1 MQSFNKS
8 VSGFTSLLLFASMF
22 VGGVMTPQAVAA
34 AEASSTKITVEA
46 NNVLH
51 SIKPGLFGVNH
62 RYFVNG
68 VGMWDPVTKSVYAEF
83 DKKLA
88 DIGLKS
94 LRYPG
99 GTTANLFWWKRS
111 IGPVDQRLNEVNPYL
126 GNGPEKADFG
136 LDEAMRY
143 SEKHGFDTPYVY
155 NVGNGNPQDAA
166 ELVEYLNSPADAAHP
181 WAMKR
186 AQNGHPAPYNIK
198 TFELGNE
205 INFYGQNYWMSG
217 QIISQ
222 DPAVLALNSNSDLK
236 TAYLYANGGTVK
248 FTQQKTG
255 LIDDWRETD
264 PTDASKSDG
273 KPNQVKYVKYAPIDA
288 GSQVEVSIGNNM
300 YNPATGK
307 NDLWQAQN
315 WTQVSNLAVTGATY
329 SFELDY
335 TTGAI
340 KFGDGTHGNIP
351 AAGKEIKVTYQTTHA
366 GVGEYYARMKA
377 VDPTIKIYSSMDQ
390 SYAIAALGNTV
401 PYDGIVIH
409 PYVGIKKEPVV
420 GLSMTTPYDPNNV
433 AKYHYATMLDSE
445 ARVREVKEIA
455 HSSATVSGRNIKPI
469 VTEFGQH
476 DGESKTYQENGVTKT
491 ALLYEGSLG
500 ATLQTAN
507 MLMHFIDMDL
517 EYALRHSLIDRWFEN
532 KSAVPMALF
541 DTYTFLPSASA
552 YMYKM
557 FTHMS
562 GANQVK
568 STIDNNP
575 VRTVNIDNQDQNISK
590 LMTVASRTD
599 NDLYMIVLNQ
609 DATDAVASAV
619 ELSGYKAQSAEVWT
633 LNSDKLEDINTNEKP
648 NTVDIDTSV
657 LAINSNT
664 FNYTYPAHS
673 ITAFK
678 FTAAQS
684 TGSHSSSRGGGGAS
698 VNTQPSNSISIAAG
712 ASGKVSLG
720 DEASVVIPEGALSEA
735 AQISIQKLELTDS
748 LKTDKMKLISPIFE
762 ISKNINGNFK
772 NPVTLTLQL
781 DAALLR
787 DNLASIFYYDESAKT
802 WVEIGGTVSG
812 TTITATVDHF
822 TKFAVFAKNKEASK
836 PEDKSKPSESMNWKD
851 IQGHW
856 AQAQIE
862 DGASKGIINGYSDG
876 SFLPDHMITRAEFT
890 LMISRALH
898 LQGKTEKLAFSDAN
912 QIPSWALEGVSS
924 AVNAGWITGYEDNT
938 FRPDQPISRAEIAAI
953 VGRALKLSDNNL
965 TKPSFADEADIPSWA
980 KGYVAA
986 ATAKGI
992 VNGRSANLFAPNER
1006 ATRAEV
1012 VVTVIRML
1020 QAAPQ

>member
-1 MQSFNKS
+1 MQSFNKN
-8 VSGFTSLLLFASMF
+8 VSAFTSLLLCASMF
-22 VGGVMTPQAVAA
+22 VGGVMTPHAVVAA
-34 AEASSTKITVEA
+34 ETSSTKITVESS
-46 NNVLH
+46 NVLH

-111 IGPVDQRLNEVNPYL
+111 IGPVEQRLNQVNPYL
-126 GNGPEKADFG
+126 GNGPEKANFG

-205 INFYGQNYWMSG
+205 INFIGQNYWMSG
-217 QIISQ
+217 QIVSQ

-273 KPNQVKYVKYAPIDA
+273 KPNQVKYAKYAPIDA

-315 WTQVSNLAVTGATY
+315 WTQVSNLSETGATY
-329 SFELDY
+329 SYELDY

-340 KFGDGTHGNIP
+340 KFGDGIHGDIP

-366 GVGEYYARMKA
+366 GVGEYYTKMKA

-401 PYDGIVIH
+401 PYDGVVIH
-409 PYVGIKKEPVV
+409 PYIGMKKEPVF
-420 GLSMTTPYDPNNV
+420 GSSMVTPYDPNNV
-433 AKYHYATMLDSE
+433 AEYHYATMLDSE
-445 ARVREVKEIA
+445 AKVQEVKEIA

-476 DGESKTYQENGVTKT
+476 DAEYRTYQENGVTKT

-532 KSAVPMALF
+532 KSAVPMGLF

-562 GANQVK
+562 GANKVK
-568 STIDNNP
+568 STINNNP
-575 VRTVNIDNQDQNISK
+575 VRTVNIDNKDQNINK

-609 DATDAVASAV
+609 DATDAVTSVV

-678 FTAAQS
+678 FTAAK
-684 TGSHSSSRGGGGAS
+684 
-698 VNTQPSNSISIAAG
+698 AAERM
-712 ASGKVSLG
+712 
-720 DEASVVIPEGALSEA
+720 D
-735 AQISIQKLELTDS
+735 
-748 LKTDKMKLISPIFE
+748 
-762 ISKNINGNFK
+762 
-772 NPVTLTLQL
+772 
-781 DAALLR
+781 
-787 DNLASIFYYDESAKT
+787 
-802 WVEIGGTVSG
+802 
-812 TTITATVDHF
+812 
-822 TKFAVFAKNKEASK
+822 
-836 PEDKSKPSESMNWKD
+836 WKD
-851 IQGHW
+851 IKGHW

-862 DGASKGIINGYSDG
+862 EGASKGFVNGYSDG
-876 SFLPDHMITRAEFT
+876 SFLPDHTITRAEFT
-890 LMISRALH
+890 LMMSRALH
-898 LQGKTEKLAFSDAN
+898 LQGKVEDLAFSDAN
-912 QIPSWALEGVSS
+912 RIPSWALEGISS
-924 AVNAGWITGYEDNT
+924 AVQSGWVTGYEDNT
-938 FRPDQPISRAEIAAI
+938 FRPDQPISRAEIVAI
-953 VGRALKLSDNNL
+953 IGRALKLSDKNL
-965 TKPSFADEADIPSWA
+965 TNSSFADDADIPSWA

-986 ATAKGI
+986 AAAKGI
-992 VNGRSANLFAPNER
+992 VNGLSNDRFAPNER

-1012 VVTVIRML
+1012 VVTVLRML
-1020 QAAPQ
+1020 QASPQ